1 MGYQLSKT
9 EAGKMFQ
16 EWVKTYEIFGPKL
29 MEGEGCFSDT
39 DIIRYGKI
47 TSPDEIVW
55 DKKSDYSFKETLLAI
70 NETLFYFTEDQTTVP
85 KGPEKDILIFLR
97 SCDLHAVKR
106 LDEIYLKNGFGDF
119 YYARVRERAKFILM
133 GCKETCESGFC
144 VSMGTNRADHY
155 DAYLKVDGEV
165 VYADIKN
172 PELEKALQSGQGKEL
187 ENAAMG
193 KAVEVTPDYVTEN
206 KEKVTLPKHL
216 SNESFT
222 KAIWQEYGDRC
233 IGCGRCNFV
242 CPTCTCFTMQDI
254 FYKDNPKVGERR
266 RVWASCQVDGY
277 TDMAGGHGFRKSQGD
292 RMRFKVMH
300 KIYDYEKRFGYPM
313 CVGCGRCDDVCPEYI
328 SYSNCVNRLA
338 KEEEE

>member
-9 EAGKMFQ
+9 KAND
-16 EWVKTYEIFGPKL
+16 IFHQWAQKYDIFAPKR

-39 DIIRYGKI
+39 DIIRYMKV
-47 TSPDEIVW
+47 SSLDEIEW
-55 DKKSDYSFKETLLAI
+55 GKKSDYSFKEVLLAI

-97 SCDLHAVKR
+97 ACDMHAVKR
-106 LDEIYLKNGFGDF
+106 LDEIYLKNGFEDF
-119 YYARVRERAKFILM
+119 YYARIRERAKFVLM
-133 GCKETCESGFC
+133 GCESTCASGFC
-144 VSMGTNRADHY
+144 VSMGTNRCDNY
-155 DAYLKVDGEV
+155 DAYIKVDGETV
-165 VYADIKN
+165 SMDLKWT
-172 PELEKALQSGQGKEL
+172 ELEEAVAAAGEKAD
-187 ENAAMG
+187 
-193 KAVEVTPDYVTEN
+193 VTPDFVTEN
-206 KEKVTLPKHL
+206 KEKVTLPKNL

-222 KAIWQEYGDRC
+222 KEIWKEYGARC
-233 IGCGRCNFV
+233 IKCGRCNFV

-254 FYKDNPKVGERR
+254 FYKDNAKVGERR
-266 RVWASCQVDGY
+266 RVWASCQIDGY
-277 TDMAGGHGFRKSQGD
+277 TDMAGGHGFRKDTAD

-338 KEEEE
+338 KEESEA

>member
-1 MGYQLSKT
+1 MGYQLAKT
-9 EAGKMFQ
+9 KAHG
-16 EWVKTYEIFGPKL
+16 IFRQWAEKYNIFAPML

-39 DIIRYGKI
+39 DIIRYGKVNTLDDI
-47 TSPDEIVW
+47 EW
-55 DKKSDYSFKETLLAI
+55 DRKSDYSFKEVLLAI
-70 NETLFYFTEDQTTVP
+70 NETLFYFTEDQTTIP

-106 LDEIYLKNGFGDF
+106 LDEIYLKNGFEDF

-133 GCKETCESGFC
+133 GCESTCSSGFC
-144 VSMGTNRADHY
+144 VSMGTNQSDNY
-155 DAYLKVDGEV
+155 DAYVKVNEDT
-165 VYADIKN
+165 VYMDIKCN
-172 PELEKALQSGQGKEL
+172 ELKETMCTEELQ
-187 ENAAMG
+187 
-193 KAVEVTPDYVTEN
+193 VVDVIPDYVTEN
-206 KEKVTLPKHL
+206 KEKVTLPKNL

-222 KAIWQEYGDRC
+222 NEIWQEYGARC
-233 IGCGRCNFV
+233 IKCGRCNFV

-254 FYKDNPKVGERR
+254 FYKDNAKVGERR
-266 RVWASCQVDGY
+266 RVWASCQIDGY
-277 TDMAGGHGFRKSQGD
+277 TEMAGGHGFRKNQGD

-338 KEEEE
+338 KEESES